1 MSLLQFIVRMLF
13 IAGYENII
21 VFFHCLA
28 LKLSSVVTTTAMVDA
43 TCDRCAAAYDFK
55 ILQ

>member
-1 MSLLQFIVRMLF
+1 MLV
-13 IAGYENII
+13 ITGYENII

-28 LKLSSVVTTTAMVDA
+28 LKLSPVVTTTAMVDA
-43 TCDRCAAAYDFK
+43 TCVRCAAAYDLK

>member
-1 MSLLQFIVRMLF
+1 MLF

-43 TCDRCAAAYDFK
+43 TCDMCAAAYDFK